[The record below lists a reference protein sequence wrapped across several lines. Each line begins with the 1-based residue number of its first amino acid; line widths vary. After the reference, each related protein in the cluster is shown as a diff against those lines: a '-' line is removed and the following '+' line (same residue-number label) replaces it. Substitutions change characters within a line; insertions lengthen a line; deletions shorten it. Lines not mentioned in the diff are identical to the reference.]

1 MIFNS
6 LEFLFFLPIA
16 FMLYWFACR
25 KSCWQN
31 AFLLLSSLAFYGWWN
46 WKLLGLIVAIVAV
59 TYVGGILI
67 ERTSSRK
74 AAKAICA
81 TVVTLCLL
89 NLGVFKYYDF
99 FADNLVGILNKFGMD
114 ASFTTLNLVL
124 PIGISF
130 YTLQAVSYVIDV
142 YRGSIRASHSPVDYA
157 TYISFFPQ
165 LVAGPI
171 ERAGTIL
178 PQFAATRRFDYA
190 MAVDGLRQAL
200 WGFFKKLAIADN
212 CGHIVDQIFADYHSY
227 GTATLAFGA
236 VLFTIQIYTDFS
248 GYSDIAIGVAKLFG
262 IRLSRNFDNPYFAI
276 DIPQFWRR
284 WHMSLMSW
292 FRDYLY
298 IPLGGNRRGK
308 ARQVL
313 NVGIVFLVSGLWH
326 GANWTFVAWGGYNA
340 LLFIPYIITRHRT
353 NDSTFLRR
361 LVGRIVTFLLVVIGF
376 TIFRADSIADAGNY
390 FVCMFTNPCLSISDF
405 SLTICIYTSVAL
417 LIEWIGRNGSHA
429 IAFVAD
435 IKSSLWRYAIYYAI
449 LLTILQKA
457 NDTTQFIYFQF

>member
-1 MIFNS
+1 
-6 LEFLFFLPIA
+6 
-16 FMLYWFACR
+16 MLYWFACR

-89 NLGVFKYYDF
+89 NLGVFKYYNF
-99 FADNLVGILNKFGMD
+99 FADNLVGILNKFGID

-284 WHMSLMSW
+284 WHISLNTW
-292 FRDYLY
+292 FVDYVY
-298 IPLGGNRRGK
+298 IPLGGNRKGTFLTYRN
-308 ARQVL
+308 L
-313 NVGIVFLVSGLWH
+313 LIVWMLTGMWH
-326 GANWTFVAWGGYNA
+326 GSSLNFCLWGLLLFCLIAIEKAGLKRILDRFRLLGHLYMCLVIPLSWMVFAHTDIAQMKLLFTRLFGIENPAGVIFQGDYLKYGREYGIYLLLCALFVTRIPQYIWKKLRTTYIGQILLAGIFVASVY
-340 LLFIPYIITRHRT
+340 
-353 NDSTFLRR
+353 FLYQG
-361 LVGRIVTFLLVVIGF
+361 LDNPFL
-376 TIFRADSIADAGNY
+376 
-390 FVCMFTNPCLSISDF
+390 
-405 SLTICIYTSVAL
+405 
-417 LIEWIGRNGSHA
+417 
-429 IAFVAD
+429 
-435 IKSSLWRYAIYYAI
+435 YY
-449 LLTILQKA
+449 
-457 NDTTQFIYFQF
+457 QF

>member
-1 MIFNS
+1 
-6 LEFLFFLPIA
+6 
-16 FMLYWFACR
+16 
-25 KSCWQN
+25 
-31 AFLLLSSLAFYGWWN
+31 
-46 WKLLGLIVAIVAV
+46 
-59 TYVGGILI
+59 
-67 ERTSSRK
+67 
-74 AAKAICA
+74 
-81 TVVTLCLL
+81 
-89 NLGVFKYYDF
+89 
-99 FADNLVGILNKFGMD
+99 
-114 ASFTTLNLVL
+114 
-124 PIGISF
+124 
-130 YTLQAVSYVIDV
+130 
-142 YRGSIRASHSPVDYA
+142 
-157 TYISFFPQ
+157 
-165 LVAGPI
+165 
-171 ERAGTIL
+171 
-178 PQFAATRRFDYA
+178 
-190 MAVDGLRQAL
+190 MAVDGLRQTL

-313 NVGIVFLVSGLWH
+313 NIGIVFLVSGLWH
-326 GANWTFVAWGGYNA
+326 GANWTFVAWGAYNA

-361 LVGRIVTFLLVVIGF
+361 LVGRIVTFMLVVIGF

-417 LIEWIGRNGSHA
+417 LIEWIGRNGSYA